1 MQNMDLKMWN
11 KLVDSTEGL
20 EINLK
25 VGKECELSVK
35 GNFMAMA
42 KVVGVILE
50 KDSLESQEHDK
61 NTIREFKNELDGL
74 LEQIR

>member
-42 KVVGVILE
+42 KLVGLILE
-50 KDSLESQEHDK
+50 KESLESRERDTNSIQEL
-61 NTIREFKNELDGL
+61 RNELDEFL
-74 LEQIR
+74 NQI

>member
-20 EINLK
+20 EVSFK

-42 KVVGVILE
+42 KLVGLILE
-50 KDSLESQEHDK
+50 KESLESRERDTNSIQEL
-61 NTIREFKNELDGL
+61 RNELDEFL
-74 LEQIR
+74 NQI